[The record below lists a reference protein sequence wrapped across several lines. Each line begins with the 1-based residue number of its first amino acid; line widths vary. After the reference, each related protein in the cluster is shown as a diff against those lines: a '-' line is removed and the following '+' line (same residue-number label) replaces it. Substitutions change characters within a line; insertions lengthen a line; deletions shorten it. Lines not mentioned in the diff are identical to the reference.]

1 VWTGGRSAGYGLPMR
16 ISTIIRPALAGA
28 VSLALAGCGGGG
40 DKSSDGGAAT
50 SSTSSKPKT
59 EKPQA
64 LAVGDE
70 TTLKGLHGTM
80 KVKVLKVQDPM
91 KSPPAKGLIRE
102 VPRKGNR
109 FVGVRVTLTNVGDKP
124 YSDSIL
130 NGAHLV
136 TDVAKAAQPTILLSG
151 RCQSRFGTK
160 TRVPAGASKT
170 GCLPFQVKKAA
181 KVSGFELTLDSGY
194 GPEKGSWKI
203 R

>member
-1 VWTGGRSAGYGLPMR
+1 MST
-16 ISTIIRPALAGA
+16 STIIRPALAA
-28 VSLALAGCGGGG
+28 AILLAFAGCGGSGE
-40 DKSSDGGAAT
+40 KSSNDSSAAT
-50 SSTSSKPKT
+50 SSTSTKAAKSSD
-59 EKPQA
+59 KPQT
-64 LAVGDE
+64 LAIGDE
-70 TTLKGLHGTM
+70 TTLKGLHGAM

-109 FVGVRVTLTNVGDKP
+109 FVGVNVVLTNVGDKP

-151 RCQSRFGTK
+151 KCQSKFGTK
-160 TRVPAGASKT
+160 TRVPAGGSKT

-194 GPEKGSWKI
+194 GPEKGSWTI